1 LKELYNFKGFSF
13 SNISLVK
20 DTVEITLR
28 KKVKTGICPKC
39 LKKRRKVIE
48 IRKRRVRDLDVSDKK
63 CYILIS
69 FYRIMCSCGYRGMEL
84 LDFVKKG
91 DRFTKKFVDYIVDL
105 CQRMSLT
112 DVSNT
117 ARIHWETAKRIDKE
131 ALQKKFKSLKS
142 INPRRIGVDEIAHE
156 RGHKYLTVVRDIDGG
171 VIWVGKGRKKETLNQ
186 FYKELGKE
194 KSKKITVAV
203 IDMWDP
209 FIKSISDNTNAEIV
223 FDKFHIAKKINEA
236 VDKIRKKEFTKADKK
251 ERIKMKHKRFLILA
265 RQKRLNDEKRETL
278 IDLMNLNKNLYVAYT
293 LKEQVLDIF
302 DERKKTVALQ
312 RFERWIENINKVQI
326 PEFNEVLKTMEK
338 YWFGIEN
345 YFTHRVTNGASEG
358 YNNKIGLI
366 KRRAF
371 GFKDIEYLRLK
382 ILQSC
387 S

>member
-1 LKELYNFKGFSF
+1 
-13 SNISLVK
+13 
-20 DTVEITLR
+20 VEINLK

-48 IRKRRVRDLDVSDKK
+48 IRKRKIRDLDVSDKK
-63 CYILIS
+63 CYILVNT
-69 FYRIMCSCGYRGMEL
+69 YRIMCSCGYRGMEL

-131 ALQKKFKSLKS
+131 ALQEKFKDLKN
-142 INPRRIGVDEIAHE
+142 INPKRVGVDEITYE
-156 RGHKYLTVVRDIDGG
+156 KGHKYLTVVRDLDGG
-171 VIWVGKGRKKETLNQ
+171 VIWVGDKRKKETLDQ
-186 FYKELGKE
+186 FFKELGKR
-194 KSKKITVAV
+194 KSKQITVAV

-209 FIKSISDNTNAEIV
+209 YIKSISENTNAEIV

-236 VDKIRKKEFTKADKK
+236 VDKIRKKEFAKADKQ

-265 RQKRLNDEKRETL
+265 RQKRLDDEKRETIL
-278 IDLMNLNKNLYVAYT
+278 DLLDLNKNLYIAYT
-293 LKEQVLDIF
+293 LKEQILDIF
-302 DERKKTVALQ
+302 DERKKIVALQ
-312 RFERWIENINKVQI
+312 RFERWKENIEKI
-326 PEFNEVLKTMEK
+326 EMEEFSEVLKTIEN
-338 YWFGIEN
+338 YWYGIEN
-345 YFTHRVTNGASEG
+345 YFTHRLTNGASEG

-371 GFKDIEYLRLK
+371 GFKDIEYLKLK